1 MAVTGQRPRAPHLE
15 DDLSPIRSAT
25 LAALASVVLAGTL
38 TGCQFGDDEVAASPI
53 VIAADLE
60 LSGSAAPMG
69 KAYQR
74 ALELKVEQLNAS
86 GVLAGRRIELRVK
99 DNRSDASESLRNIGD
114 FSSDPQVSA
123 IIMGSCNECVIGAVR
138 TINEKRIPTIA
149 LATSDAVANPVAERR
164 YVFKLGP
171 NADDNAS
178 ALASE
183 LIRKNVRKVALLRSD
198 DDYGREGATALQ
210 GEFDKAG
217 IRLLREA
224 TVKPTDTDVSQQIA
238 SLTARKPQALVLWT
252 SPEQA
257 ALAATAAHDAGFTGS
272 LYLDA
277 GAAGDLFLG
286 ESAKATERATLIFT
300 QTMVIDDVIATT
312 PAKAA
317 RRQWFQDYT
326 ARFGGYNGGSSFAA
340 DALQL
345 IADAHLRAGGPADR
359 VNRNGIR
366 DVLETSQ
373 LDGLSGPIRMTPDNH
388 SGLMPQALTT
398 LVARNGRWRL
408 AG

>member
-1 MAVTGQRPRAPHLE
+1 M
-15 DDLSPIRSAT
+15 SPIRST
-25 LAALASVVLAGTL
+25 TIAALASVVLAGTL
-38 TGCQFGDDEVAASPI
+38 TGCQFGTDDSAASPI

-60 LSGSAAPMG
+60 LSGAAAPVG

-74 ALELKVEQLNAS
+74 ALELKVDQLNSS
-86 GVLAGRRIELRVK
+86 GALNGREIKLKVK

-114 FSSDPQVSA
+114 FSNDSQVSA
-123 IIMGSCNECVIGAVR
+123 IIMGGCNECAIGAVR
-138 TINEKRIPTIA
+138 TINEKKIPTIA
-149 LATSDAVANPVAERR
+149 LATSSAVANPVADRR

-171 NADDNAS
+171 NAADSAS
-178 ALASE
+178 ALATE
-183 LIRKNVRKVALLRSD
+183 LSRKGVRKAALLHSD
-198 DDYGREGATALQ
+198 DDYGREGLLALQ
-210 GEFDKAG
+210 RELDKAN
-217 IRLLREA
+217 IKLPNKA
-224 TVKPTDTDVSQQIA
+224 SVKVTDTDVSQQVR
-238 SLTARKPQALVLWT
+238 SLTSRRPQALIIWT
-252 SPEQA
+252 PPEQA
-257 ALAATAAHDAGFTGS
+257 TLAATASKQAGFTGS

-300 QTMVIDDVIATT
+300 QTMAIDDVIATT
-312 PAKAA
+312 PAKAS

-326 ARFGGYNGGSSFAA
+326 ARFGGYNGASSFAA
-340 DALQL
+340 DAVQL
-345 IADAHLRAGGPADR
+345 IADAQSRAGGPADK
-359 VNRNGIR
+359 VNRDGIR